1 MKNQLNQR
9 IYRLLLMAAMMVVQ
23 INPAQSAIDEALY
36 IVVNT
41 SNSIDS
47 ISLDQLNRI
56 FSKKSKAFENG
67 VPALPIAQK
76 NSRQVTVY
84 FNKVVMKKNAQQLKY
99 YWSRKMF
106 SGSSK
111 PPKSLSSDTEVV
123 KFVSSLKNAIGYVS
137 KLPEDN
143 NVKVIPIK

>member
-1 MKNQLNQR
+1 
-9 IYRLLLMAAMMVVQ
+9 MAAMMVVQ

-56 FSKKSKAFENG
+56 FSKKSKTFENG